1 VKNTTRWNEG
11 GTYCVCLNDKTGGD
25 MEAVCKENKQDLF
38 IDEIPGDYLPIT
50 AKPWVNPV
58 EIQAH
63 KEVKK
68 VC

>member
-1 VKNTTRWNEG
+1 
-11 GTYCVCLNDKTGGD
+11 